1 MPNTDVETDGRNDCL
16 ESEDLLPDE
25 QKGCRRK
32 SQVQKIS
39 F

>member
-1 MPNTDVETDGRNDCL
+1 MPNTDVETDGRNDYL
-16 ESEDLLPDE
+16 ERESLLPDE

-32 SQVQKIS
+32 SQLQKIS